1 MKGDIAA
8 IVDVDPVQIAPCDQC
23 GKHIICDG
31 ARHRRHRRHEGVP
44 VRPNSSHHA
53 PRHSA
58 GVERPRRANRRAQ
71 ARQFSHK
78 FIKDRGEAH
87 AGLAIGLHDF
97 CFVTLCQ
104 GNDIDGT
111 VIEMQPPAI
120 GQQRNLRAAGHSPV
134 PTGQGLASFQAST
147 RMLLP
152 CPGNLSSPTMA
163 LTWPPSAA

>member
-1 MKGDIAA
+1 MACSTQPPEPDVPPLRLMQQLEKRCGSIATMKESG
-8 IVDVDPVQIAPCDQC
+8 
-23 GKHIICDG
+23 
-31 ARHRRHRRHEGVP
+31 
-44 VRPNSSHHA
+44 
-53 PRHSA
+53 
-58 GVERPRRANRRAQ
+58 ERPRRADRRAQ

-134 PTGQGLASFQAST
+134 PTGQGLSSFQAST